1 VRIKSYFANTVAD
14 AVQSARREM
23 GDDAMLM
30 ETRKTPAESRHLGSY
45 EVVFGF
51 TAAEPAGPAAEL
63 AQPVTTP
70 IAPAEM
76 GRLYA
81 EMAQMRRQ
89 LEGIRLAMRCGLPA
103 PRWMLP
109 SSALAET
116 FSTLLAA
123 DISGDMAQAIVD
135 RLHAQMNPAQLED
148 PAAMARSLAAEM
160 EGRFTAD
167 PTLGRTSAGPRPAAL
182 VGPPGSGKTTS
193 LVKLA
198 VAYGVAARKTVQII
212 SLDNLRVGAAD
223 QLRSYAA
230 ILGVGFQAL
239 ESPAGLGQALE
250 EHHAKSLILIDTPG
264 YCLGDLDGAAGL
276 AHVFSRGEIDVHL
289 VLSASMKPADL
300 TRVVEAFEVF
310 RPARLLF
317 TRLDETDSFGPIYC
331 EAARTQ
337 KALSFFGTGQRIPE
351 DLTPA
356 SREGLIDMIL
366 REQRSPV
373 RQAA

>member
-1 VRIKSYFANTVAD
+1 
-14 AVQSARREM
+14 M
-23 GDDAMLM
+23 GDDALLV
-30 ETRKTPAESRHLGSY
+30 ETRKAPPESRHLGSY
-45 EVVFGF
+45 EVVFGG
-51 TAAEPAGPAAEL
+51 TAPEPAVPAAEL
-63 AQPVTTP
+63 AQPVTAP
-70 IAPAEM
+70 LAPAEM
-76 GRLYA
+76 SRLYT

-89 LEGIRLAMRCGLPA
+89 LEGIRLAMRCGLTA

-109 SSALAET
+109 SSALAGT

-148 PAAMARSLAAEM
+148 PAAMARSLAMEM
-160 EGRFTAD
+160 EGRFRTD
-167 PTLGRTSAGPRPAAL
+167 PTLGRTAGGPRVTAL

-198 VAYGVAARKTVQII
+198 VAYGVAGRKTVQIV
-212 SLDNLRVGAAD
+212 SLDNLRVGGAD

-239 ESPAGLGQALE
+239 ESPAGLPQALE
-250 EHHAKSLILIDTPG
+250 EHHSKSLTLIDTPG

-276 AHVFSRGEIDVHL
+276 VHIFSRTEIDVHL

-300 TRVVEAFEVF
+300 TRVVEAFEIF
-310 RPARLLF
+310 RPAKLLF
-317 TRLDETDSFGPIYC
+317 TRLDETDSLGPIYC

-351 DLTPA
+351 DLAPA
-356 SREGLIDMIL
+356 SRAGLIDMIL
-366 REQRSPV
+366 GDQRNPV